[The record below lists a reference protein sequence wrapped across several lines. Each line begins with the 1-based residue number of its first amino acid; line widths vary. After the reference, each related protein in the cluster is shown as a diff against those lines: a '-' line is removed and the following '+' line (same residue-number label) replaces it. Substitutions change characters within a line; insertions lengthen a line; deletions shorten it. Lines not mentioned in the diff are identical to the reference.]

1 MTMTP
6 GAQRVLE
13 GARALQA
20 AANELTQP
28 KVYPVDHLV
37 QAADKAREARAEL
50 ADAVVIGRDVHG
62 FTWRVI
68 AQAVGMTEHGVAA
81 LYRREKSD

>member
-1 MTMTP
+1 MSTSTAP
-6 GAQRVLE
+6 AER
-13 GARALQA
+13 
-20 AANELTQP
+20 T
-28 KVYPVDHLV
+28 YPLDALV

-50 ADAVVIGRDVHG
+50 ADAVIRGRDVDG

-81 LYRREKSD
+81 LYRRERGGLDEQGGDDA